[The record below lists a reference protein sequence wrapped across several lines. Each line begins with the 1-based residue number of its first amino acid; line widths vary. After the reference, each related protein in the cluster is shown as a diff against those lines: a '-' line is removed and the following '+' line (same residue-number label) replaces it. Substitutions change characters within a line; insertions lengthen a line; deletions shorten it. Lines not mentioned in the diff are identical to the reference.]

1 MDKGFVREIRAEPG
15 TPAWRRGED
24 DRTYALDGR
33 VEHLHEMLARIRGG
47 GPDPCLPPP
56 AHQNARGAHRD
67 LLLALAA
74 MNFRSGLFFRYHYT
88 GNE

>member
-47 GPDPCLPPP
+47 SRPMPTTACPPECTWCSP
-56 AHQNARGAHRD
+56 
-67 LLLALAA
+67 
-74 MNFRSGLFFRYHYT
+74 
-88 GNE
+88 